1 MKPDVA
7 HAFQGCSGM
16 APAPLEPV
24 RLQHLQGSAQSEEPI
39 CQSTP
44 SSTIHKSC
52 GASQNLATTFGAIWN
67 SSTAGSQLS
76 ALTMH
81 GYASKAPFISAM
93 PRTNNSSVT
102 WRGLNFFTVQTF
114 HSVQFDP
121 QASRK

>member
-1 MKPDVA
+1 
-7 HAFQGCSGM
+7 M

-76 ALTMH
+76 ALTRPSNAWLCQQSTIHKCHAKDQQFKCDMAWVEFF
-81 GYASKAPFISAM
+81 YSANIPFGA
-93 PRTNNSSVT
+93 V
-102 WRGLNFFTVQTF
+102 
-114 HSVQFDP
+114 
-121 QASRK
+121 